1 MVGNISAVFTEYEE
15 RVRRLQK
22 VPRFS
27 HGRRMVRSD
36 VAPNRTFFHSLFN
49 DHTMANE
56 FLQDIGL
63 IQSLH
68 LRNQV
73 WILFIAIIFR
83 FRLCAYFHYHVP
95 IIIRSPV
102 IIFRLEF

>member
-1 MVGNISAVFTEYEE
+1 VGNISALFTEYQEC
-15 RVRRLQK
+15 VRRLQK
-22 VPRFS
+22 VPRFL

-36 VAPNRTFFHSLFN
+36 GAPNRAFFYNLFN
-49 DHTMANE
+49 DHAMAIE

-73 WILFIAIIFR
+73 WIPFIAIIFR
-83 FRLCAYFHYHVP
+83 FRLHAYFHYHVP
-95 IIIRSPV
+95 LIIRSPV